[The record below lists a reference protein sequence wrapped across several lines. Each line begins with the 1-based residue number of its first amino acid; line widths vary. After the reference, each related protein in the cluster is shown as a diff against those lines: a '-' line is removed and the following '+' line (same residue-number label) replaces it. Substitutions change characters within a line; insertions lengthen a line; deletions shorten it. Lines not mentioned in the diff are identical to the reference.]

1 MVFLEV
7 YYTLLD
13 IGELGAEGLMLTII
27 KRITVRLGR
36 LSALFFLLNW
46 IGEAYHFI
54 VTVPECLIA
63 FVVSHLPFTLAAIAT
78 L

>member
-36 LSALFFLLNW
+36 LSALFLLNW
-46 IGEAYHFI
+46 IDEVYHFI
-54 VTVPECLIA
+54 VTVTAFLIA
-63 FVVSHLPFTLAAIAT
+63 LAVSHFPLTLAAIAT